1 MTRPLTLVSPV
12 LPGTSAATV
21 VAKLALLLP
30 QINAALESIGTVH
43 FARLVLLDRSKANL
57 QPDLLSILPSDDLV
71 IGIITSYDGDF
82 STYIH
87 DFVARLSDEFDAL
100 LSLTVGGAALTPV
113 VDHVAEFE
121 AFIAQNNASEHIPN
135 TYFYA
140 AYPHT
145 VQAIHAA
152 I

>member
-1 MTRPLTLVSPV
+1 MTRPLTLLSPV

-43 FARLVLLDRSKANL
+43 FARLILLDRSQPNL
-57 QPDLLSILPSDDLV
+57 QPDLLSILPSDNLV
-71 IGIITSYDGDF
+71 IGIITSFDGDF
-82 STYIH
+82 QKYIH
-87 DFVARLSDEFDAL
+87 DFVAQLSTEFDAL

-121 AFIAQNNASEHIPN
+121 AFIAENNVSEHIPN

-140 AYPHT
+140 AYQHT
-145 VQAIHAA
+145 VQDILAA

>member
-1 MTRPLTLVSPV
+1 MTRPLTLISPV

-43 FARLVLLDRSKANL
+43 FARLILLDRSQPTL
-57 QPDLLSILPSDDLV
+57 QPDLLSVLPSDNLS
-71 IGIITSYDGDF
+71 IAIITSFDGDF

-87 DFVARLSDEFDAL
+87 DFVAQLSDEFDAL
-100 LSLTVGGAALTPV
+100 LSLTVGGAAMTPV

-121 AFIAQNNASEHIPN
+121 AFIAENNISEHIPN
-135 TYFYA
+135 TYFFS
-140 AYPHT
+140 AYPQT
-145 VQAIHAA
+145 VQEILAA
-152 I
+152 F